1 MELYQSY
8 PRDSKD
14 NNVQKRQRI
23 VCCRKIEE
31 ELRCDMY
38 FVDLYCVW
46 KKGRRKISTGF
57 CGSSIL
63 KAEIYPEQAK
73 LRKKKFG
80 VD

>member
-1 MELYQSY
+1 MRYIKVLRGNFSAV
-8 PRDSKD
+8 D
-14 NNVQKRQRI
+14 
-23 VCCRKIEE
+23 
-31 ELRCDMY
+31 LRCDMY

-73 LRKKKFG
+73 LRKKNLALINAGPKKVSG
-80 VD
+80 